1 MQPWEGFSHPQE
13 SRITGGF
20 DEMVGAHKGQEDWDP
35 LIHGEESVWSGW
47 SSKSIISMKVKTKV
61 LLRLNAAEFMQ
72 PQTLAFGEVP
82 IGLTL
87 PIQWGLNDNCE
98 QAVLFWYDIYLCLS
112 ETTPKKNPKMS
123 LL

>member
-1 MQPWEGFSHPQE
+1 
-13 SRITGGF
+13 
-20 DEMVGAHKGQEDWDP
+20 
-35 LIHGEESVWSGW
+35 
-47 SSKSIISMKVKTKV
+47 MKVKTKV

-87 PIQWGLNDNCE
+87 PIQWGLNENCK
-98 QAVLFWYDIYLCLS
+98 QAVLFWYDIYLSLS
-112 ETTPKKNPKMS
+112 ETTPKKTPKMS